1 MQNSIGRTFK
11 SLCEKVYAL
20 LANSV
25 GNLFYIW
32 LTQIGQINS
41 WFSSFFM
48 QLRDFFLNRR
58 NFQQLNANYLNRLPI
73 FTWFSEI
80 RIQISWCFVHWNL
93 FELFFDYGN
102 SEKLLKL
109 LFFRSKSHKAL
120 ENWSKCEKNEMWKKM
135 NKKQKLKARK

>member
-1 MQNSIGRTFK
+1 MHNSIGRTFK

-25 GNLFYIW
+25 GNLVYIW

-48 QLRDFFLNRR
+48 RLLAFFYLTFLNRR
-58 NFQQLNANYLNRLPI
+58 NFQQLNANYLNWLPI

-80 RIQISWCFVHWNL
+80 HIQISWCFVHWNL
-93 FELFFDYGN
+93 FELFLTMEIQKNYRNF
-102 SEKLLKL
+102 
-109 LFFRSKSHKAL
+109 FFRSKSHKAL
-120 ENWSKCEKNEMWKKM
+120 ENWSTWEKNEMCWKKWAR
-135 NKKQKLKARK
+135 NKN